1 MKFINNYKYSLI
13 LSSFFLLIFILSINE
28 FLNLSKIY
36 PLYNLEMFPDW
47 KYIYNYNSCLNVIQP
62 EKVDRQICDELLKT
76 PYVYPVVW
84 HKIANATQLYSE
96 TILYFLIIVYLAIT
110 VKFFKNLSSYYH
122 LFFLFSPTSI
132 LLIQRGNNELLIFCL
147 IYIFM
152 FLVNSKKF
160 KYFSIIPFALAS
172 LLKVHPLCLILIYL
186 VNDIKKISFY
196 KLTAVALFLIIIFFS
211 FNEFLYLK
219 ELPRKGMI
227 TLVYG
232 AESIFFIFN
241 YVIKNIKL
249 NLMHSSIGTLILLI
263 ILSLKFKIYNLEKIE
278 SNKQITFL
286 IGSTILVSSFFL
298 NTTFEYRFIYIIF
311 TLPFLFDMKKKIN
324 KKIIYFIL
332 LIYLVLWFEFFIEH
346 AKSIV
351 LNKHTIIWY
360 ESKFMSIEKIYL
372 SFLILF
378 KNLFYWVINFG
389 LIVISK
395 NIIFNRLNKIKFF
408 S

>member
-1 MKFINNYKYSLI
+1 MKFINNYKYTLI
-13 LSSFFLLIFILSINE
+13 LSFFFLLIFILNINE
-28 FLNLSKIY
+28 FLNLWKIY
-36 PLYNLEMFPDW
+36 PLYSPEMFPDW
-47 KYIYNYNSCLNVIQP
+47 KYIYNYNSCLNVIQL
-62 EKVDRQICDELLKT
+62 EKVDRQICDDLLRI

-160 KYFSIIPFALAS
+160 KYLSIIPFALAS
-172 LLKVHPLCLILIYL
+172 LLKIHPLCLILIYL
-186 VNDIKKISFY
+186 INDIKKISFY
-196 KLTAVALFLIIIFFS
+196 KLAAVALFLIIIFFS

-232 AESIFFIFN
+232 AESIFFIFS

-249 NLMHSSIGTLILLI
+249 NLMHLSIGGLILLI
-263 ILSLKFKIYNLEKIE
+263 ILSFKFKIYNLEKIE

-346 AKSIV
+346 AKSI
-351 LNKHTIIWY
+351 LPNTANSMWY
-360 ESKFMSIEKIYL
+360 DSKLMNIEKIYL
-372 SFLILF
+372 SFLIVF
-378 KNLFYWVINFG
+378 KNLLYWVINFG

-395 NIIFNRLNKIKFF
+395 NIIFNRLNKI
-408 S
+408 